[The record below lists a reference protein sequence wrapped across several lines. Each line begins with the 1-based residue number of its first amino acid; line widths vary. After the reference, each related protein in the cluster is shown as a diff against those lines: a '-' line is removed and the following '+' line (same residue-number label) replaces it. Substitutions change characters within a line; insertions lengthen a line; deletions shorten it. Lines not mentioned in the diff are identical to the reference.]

1 MQDTILQL
9 GPNDAGMKLTHEEFA
24 QADGEPPFRYERV
37 RGRLVV
43 MSPPGEEHRLAS
55 KPFRRELGMYWGL
68 HRDIVD
74 DVDVKGWVATSDD
87 DDRIP
92 DICIYLVGETSD
104 QRRPYRVP
112 DLVFE
117 FVSGSRADQE
127 RDDIAKR
134 DEYHAI
140 GVREY
145 VIVDRFK
152 NQVLVLTWADED
164 YHEQILPATGVYSTP
179 LLPGLKVALAECF
192 AQT

>member
-1 MQDTILQL
+1 MQQTILQP
-9 GPNDAGMKLTHEEFA
+9 GPDDAGVKLTHEEFA
-24 QADGEPPFRYERV
+24 HAACRPPFRYERV

-43 MSPPGEEHRLAS
+43 MSPPGDEHRLVS
-55 KPFRRELGMYWGL
+55 KPIRRELGLYWGL

-74 DVDVKGWVATSDD
+74 DVDGEGWVGTSED

-92 DICIYLVGETSD
+92 DICVYFVGETSG

-134 DEYHAI
+134 EEYHAI
-140 GVREY
+140 GVRED

-152 NQVLVLTWADED
+152 NQVLVLNSAEGDDE
-164 YHEQILPATGVYSTP
+164 ERVLPATSDCSTP
-179 LLPGLKVALAECF
+179 LLPGLNIPLAECF
-192 AQT
+192 PSQ